1 MQRALWSA
9 LPTFFFP
16 FFSCF
21 LAPSQLTF
29 GTPPAARRSPTSAR
43 VSRPLGMRHASGRS
57 VLTDEQ
63 TAMLWESFAT
73 NRLPNRTELS
83 SLAVITRLPFKT
95 VRIWFQN
102 ARQRHRA
109 ATCATDVG
117 APATRTGSTDVGAP
131 LTMTA
136 GAGGPVLLHDGR
148 TTTEP
153 SWTLRK
159 GRRRCGRVYHGPRL
173 AARVHGLVRRHLP
186 LTRRRARTRLRPD
199 CVFGRRGDDRA
210 DGAPAAHGQRRVGR
224 RPTRRCDGA
233 RAVRK
238 RYWFLQILL

>member
-43 VSRPLGMRHASGRS
+43 VSRPLGMRHAVGRS
-57 VLTDEQ
+57 RLTDEQ

-136 GAGGPVLLHDGR
+136 GAAERVLLATLLND
-148 TTTEP
+148 ENP
-153 SWTLRK
+153 SWTPL
-159 GRRRCGRVYHGPRL
+159 HGSPSL
-173 AARVHGLVRRHLP
+173 
-186 LTRRRARTRLRPD
+186 RTR
-199 CVFGRRGDDRA
+199 VSRA
-210 DGAPAAHGQRRVGR
+210 ASRCTSTWPRASTPSSYAAPRAYSS
-224 RPTRRCDGA
+224 PTRLCLRTT
-233 RAVRK
+233 R
-238 RYWFLQILL
+238 